1 MMSAVGTSVQAYQ
14 VQFVR
19 VPSRHV
25 AVHRFRARPEEIGQK
40 MGEAFGM
47 VMRYAGMHGL
57 QVHGPG
63 IGHYTMHGREFEVAA
78 GFVVDVDFQG
88 DDEVGLLTLPA
99 GEVAT
104 TTHVGPYDH
113 LMEAYEAV
121 QAHARQVGRKLDE
134 HVMWEEYLTGPE
146 VPMEQQRTVVRWP
159 VA

>member
-1 MMSAVGTSVQAYQ
+1 MSAVGSSVQAYQ

-19 VPSRHV
+19 VPARRV
-25 AVHRFRARPEEIGQK
+25 AVHRFRARPEEIARM
-40 MGEAFGM
+40 MGEAFGE
-47 VMRYAGMHGL
+47 VMRYAGAHGL

-78 GFVVDVDFQG
+78 GFVVDADFQG
-88 DDEVGLLTLPA
+88 DDEVGLLPLPA
-99 GEVAT
+99 CEVAT
-104 TTHVGPYDH
+104 TTHVGPYER

-121 QAHARQVGRKLDE
+121 QEHARQLGRKLDE

-146 VPMEQQRTVVRWP
+146 VPMDQQRTVVRWP